1 MAVILQPQ
9 RTLVQK
15 RVYDNLTKTMDMK
28 KLTLL
33 LVLSLGVVNAL
44 AQEVVYDGQPLTLED
59 CREMAVARSKDLE
72 QARIQVKMAD
82 YDRKIALANYFPNIS
97 AKGAYL
103 YNNRDIAL
111 IGADQSAL
119 LQNAGTLVQG
129 QMDAAMAGVVQQMG
143 GAMTAKMTQLM
154 TAIQSNP
161 ALAMEYMG
169 SPMWQTILGMLQGVD
184 PSSLA
189 GLMPNI
195 SDPVNAIGQDIDK
208 ALHPDL
214 HNIWMG
220 AVTVQQPVFVG
231 GKIIY
236 SNQMAALAQ
245 DLAASKY
252 DMKYAD
258 VVLDVDQAYWQIVS
272 IAEKLRLAQAYAD
285 LLHQMERDVRLSIES
300 GVATESDALQVKVKA
315 NEADMMRTKAENG
328 LTLSKMLLCKRIGLP
343 LESEIV
349 LADEKLDA
357 VPAVP
362 YAEEKSMDDIY
373 ARRPETRSLQLASRI
388 YDRKAKVV
396 RADMMPQVA
405 LTANYLVTN
414 PNAFNGIQNTFQGG
428 MLVAGV
434 MVNVPIF
441 HGLEYVNK
449 YKKAKAEASLY
460 RTQYEDA
467 RELIRLQVTQQRK
480 LLGEASEKVDMTL
493 SNLES
498 AEENLRKATVGYE
511 AGVVPTNTVLAAQ
524 TAWLSAHSEYID
536 AGIELQMAAAALNKA
551 EGNYHSTDNK

>member
-1 MAVILQPQ
+1 MAVILQTQ
-9 RTLVQK
+9 SVLVKK
-15 RVYDNLTKTMDMK
+15 RGYDNMTKTMYMK
-28 KLTLL
+28 KLTLFL
-33 LVLSLGVVNAL
+33 LLALGMVNAR
-44 AQEVVYDGQPLTLED
+44 AQENVYNGQSLTLED
-59 CREMAVARSKDLE
+59 CREMAIARSKELE

-111 IGADQSAL
+111 VNAEQSAR
-119 LQNAGTLVQG
+119 LQNAGTLIQG
-129 QMDAAMAGVVQQMG
+129 QMNEAVSGAWQQMSGAMA
-143 GAMTAKMTQLM
+143 AKMTELM
-154 TAIQSNP
+154 QANP
-161 ALAMEYMG
+161 AMALEYMV
-169 SPMWQTILGMLQGVD
+169 SPMWKNVLGMLQGVD
-184 PSSLA
+184 PASLA
-189 GLMPNI
+189 GMMPNI
-195 SDPVNAIGQDIDK
+195 ADPVNAIGQDIDK
-208 ALHPDL
+208 ALHPNL
-214 HNIWMG
+214 HHILVG

-285 LLHQMERDVRLSIES
+285 LLHQMEHDVQLSIES

-349 LADEKLDA
+349 LADENLDA
-357 VPAVP
+357 VPGVQYEA
-362 YAEEKSMDDIY
+362 EKSMEDIY
-373 ARRPETRSLQLASRI
+373 ARRPETRSLQLASQI

-405 LTANYLVTN
+405 LTANYLLTN

-480 LLGEASEKVDMTL
+480 LLSEASEKVDMTL